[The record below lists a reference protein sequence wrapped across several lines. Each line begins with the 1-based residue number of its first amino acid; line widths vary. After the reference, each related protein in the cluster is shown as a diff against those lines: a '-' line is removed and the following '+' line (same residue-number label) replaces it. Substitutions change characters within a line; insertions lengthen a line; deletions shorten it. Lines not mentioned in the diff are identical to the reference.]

1 MIRENKIGKGG
12 GQSDK
17 TKVVVRH
24 LPPGI
29 SQPMFVEQIDV
40 VFSGRYNWLS
50 FRPGSQKHQSYSRAY
65 IDFRRPEDVFD
76 FAEFF
81 NGHLFV
87 NEKGTQF
94 KAIVEYAPSQ
104 RAPKQWSKKDGREG
118 TILKDPEYLEFLE
131 FIAKPVENL
140 PSAEIQLER
149 REAERAGA
157 AKDAPIVT
165 PLMDFVRQKRAAKN
179 GPRRILS
186 NGKLSRRA
194 GGSGSPSS
202 SSSKRGSEKKR
213 TMNLSLVYSSSLAM
227 LDNFGA
233 WDLNKLCKYHV
244 LTGNGK
250 CEECLILDI
259 RKYVLRDTAKS
270 SSGKD
275 KSTYV
280 HVPKRDDHQLSK
292 AVTLGSGSGIEV
304 LEDESGV
311 SGITDTG
318 KKKILLLK
326 GKEKEI
332 SQVTGTMSQQQSI
345 SSSDKNTVSS
355 TALKSQRR
363 EASGSGRII
372 RSILLNKDSRQ
383 IQSSGV
389 QSEPQMQTINLDKDK
404 RPPRPQH
411 AQLVSKDAN
420 GTPDDK
426 VVGNDSHGFPNEK
439 QERRTR
445 NKDRPDRVVW
455 TPLRRSD
462 GSYASDESLSSSA
475 FQSTQSVFDSS
486 QGNHGDAKVD
496 TLNLRSG
503 EIKALGGGRS
513 NHSSLDNGSHK
524 HFGRRGPSHIVRD
537 ADGSTV
543 EGKTLKRGGA
553 SGYGSHEV
561 LTRVKYQQWIRFFFG
576 KPRRKCKVDIND
588 AGIDAINTWVDEIP
602 ILFKDGSE

>member
-1 MIRENKIGKGG
+1 MKV

-24 LPPGI
+24 LPPGV
-29 SQPMFVEQIDV
+29 SQPMFVEQIDLA
-40 VFSGRYNWLS
+40 FSGRYNWLS
-50 FRPGSQKHQSYSRAY
+50 FRPGKSSQKHQSFSRAY
-65 IDFRRPEDVFD
+65 IDFKRPEDVID

-104 RAPKQWSKKDGREG
+104 HVPKQWSKKDGREG

-149 REAERAGA
+149 REAERSGV

-165 PLMDFVRQKRAAKN
+165 PLMDFIRQKRAAKS

-186 NGKLSRRA
+186 NGKPSRRA
-194 GGSGSPSS
+194 GGSGSRSS

-213 TMNLSLVYSSSLAM
+213 ASTTM
-227 LDNFGA
+227 
-233 WDLNKLCKYHV
+233 
-244 LTGNGK
+244 
-250 CEECLILDI
+250 
-259 RKYVLRDTAKS
+259 YVLRDTAKGT
-270 SSGKD
+270 SGKE
-275 KSTYV
+275 KSIYAQ
-280 HVPKRDDHQLSK
+280 VPKLDDRQLSK
-292 AVTLGSGSGIEV
+292 AVTLGSGSGTEV
-304 LEDESGV
+304 SEEETAV

-332 SQVTGTMSQQQSI
+332 SLQQSI
-345 SSSDKNTVSS
+345 SPSDRNIISS
-355 TALKSQRR
+355 TTLKSQRH
-363 EASGSGRII
+363 ESSGRAIK
-372 RSILLNKDSRQ
+372 SILLHKDSRR

-389 QSEPQMQTINLDKDK
+389 QSEPQMQTSNLEKDK
-404 RPPRPQH
+404 RPPRPPH
-411 AQLVSKDAN
+411 ALVLKDAN

-426 VVGNDSHGFPNEK
+426 VVGNDLHGFPNEK

-455 TPLRRSD
+455 TLRRSE

-475 FQSTQSVFDSS
+475 SLSTQSGLDSS
-486 QGNHGDAKVD
+486 QVNHGDVKAD

-503 EIKALGGGRS
+503 EVKALGSGRS

-524 HFGRRGPSHIVRD
+524 HSGRRGPPHPVRD

-553 SGYGSHEV
+553 SGLLTEFTEASVGSEV
-561 LTRVKYQQWIRFFFG
+561 QFWFLVFLKCGMLSISEILEDAVAVCWRLSLSVRQMIRCEVSAVEKGFLYSGSCRREANVGLLQKAWYVVNGFDQSVKS
-576 KPRRKCKVDIND
+576 
-588 AGIDAINTWVDEIP
+588 VDEYCNW
-602 ILFKDGSE
+602 